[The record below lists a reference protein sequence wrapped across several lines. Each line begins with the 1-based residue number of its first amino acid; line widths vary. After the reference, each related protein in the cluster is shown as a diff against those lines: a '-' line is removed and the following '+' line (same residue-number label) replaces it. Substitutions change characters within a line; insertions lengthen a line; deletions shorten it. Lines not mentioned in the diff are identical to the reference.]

1 MVEAVSAQALWIGTA
16 IIFVVSMLAGG
27 FGNYVSIRLLSD
39 NEVTYGHAVITS
51 ILSSAVWAGLN
62 YFLNVYV
69 AVNVLVFGGALA
81 SLIVWIVV
89 LYFRY
94 SGGFGTAIPAGVFA
108 WIIAVIVLYVVAVV
122 TGLPF
127 QAIGIPAV

>member
-1 MVEAVSAQALWIGTA
+1 MVEVSGVTLLIGTV

-27 FGNYVSIRLLSD
+27 LGNYVGIRALSD
-39 NEVTYGHAVITS
+39 NDVTYVHAVI
-51 ILSSAVWAGLN
+51 SSVISAAVWAGLS
-62 YFLNVYV
+62 YLLNVSGE
-69 AVNVLVFGGALA
+69 ASVLVFGGALA
-81 SLIVWIVV
+81 SLLVWIVV

-94 SGGFGTAIPAGVFA
+94 SGGIVTAVPAAVLA
-108 WIIAVIVLYVVAVV
+108 WLIAVVALYVVAVL